1 MKLNYKDTLQYVE
14 DAKSFKLL
22 LAISIT
28 YSMIF
33 FLLFL
38 GVYFFLKNEST
49 EIALTVCL
57 SGIFLY
63 FILDLPLIIK
73 TIAVKRNMNLT
84 SKYINQI
91 YVFKIQFNNPT
102 NHWFS
107 QSKFSLSFEYNG
119 ETKTLDTSWIYDSN
133 NLTDSLVEVGYIK
146 ELKKVIII
154 KKAA

>member
-28 YSMIF
+28 YFMIF

-38 GVYFFLKNEST
+38 GVYFFLKNESA

-73 TIAVKRNMNLT
+73 TIAVKRNMNLI

-107 QSKFSLSFEYNG
+107 QSKFPLSFEYNG